1 MTFVAQW
8 PIDSLVIEERQMYL
22 HPGFIAMH
30 RRHARVAPVGWLY
43 VASARVQNAER
54 VCVHAVQQ
62 GHTSG
67 AQPTNQ
73 PSITTHVKRKEEMEE
88 AQSGKRTCG

>member
-1 MTFVAQW
+1 MRHVIVMRCQ
-8 PIDSLVIEERQMYL
+8 PVDSCVVMLGWLVGWL
-22 HPGFIAMH
+22 
-30 RRHARVAPVGWLY
+30 VGWLY